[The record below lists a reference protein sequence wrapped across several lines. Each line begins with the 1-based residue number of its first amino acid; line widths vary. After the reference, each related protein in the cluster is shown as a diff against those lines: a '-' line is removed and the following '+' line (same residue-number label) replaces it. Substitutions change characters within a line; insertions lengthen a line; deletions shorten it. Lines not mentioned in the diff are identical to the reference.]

1 MATPLNQSV
10 ADSALL
16 TRSLPLGLLRAFVQ
30 TDAADDG
37 LTPALLAELKVLAR
51 VPGLLVACNY
61 GGTLCDAE
69 GISTETLPLGSA
81 AIALRALAALP
92 NTHAAVISGRSL
104 RDLAAVSRLPAEV
117 HLVGSHGAEFDMG
130 FAHAQTLATEALLQ
144 KVGAELNEAVGFMK
158 GIWMERKPVAVSVHT
173 RPAAPD
179 VVSAVTKAAREIAAR
194 HGLAFIVDGSVL
206 DLSILEPAKADALE
220 NLRSRLGASA
230 AMFAGDA
237 ASDELAMATLRG
249 PDMGLRVG
257 AGKSVAAHRL
267 RDPESFARVLAILF
281 ELRRAWLFGEDA
293 VGLERHSMIGNGSVT
308 ALVTPDAKICWMSHP
323 LPDSGSLF
331 AHILGGDA
339 AGHFTEAPVKASQ
352 VLGQRYVD
360 STMIVETRWADVTVT
375 DYLEPAPDG
384 ITSLVR
390 VLSGHGAATITF
402 APRPD
407 YATAPFSM
415 EARGDEVHVMG
426 TSEPIILLA
435 PGVTFNITSD
445 GRHATATAAVNLAN
459 GPVVLNLRCGD
470 TEPQPADPAGET
482 GRRAGVA
489 LHARQWVQN
498 LALPAVKPSLV
509 RRSALVLRALV
520 HQPTGAVLAAPTT
533 SLPEGIGGTRN
544 WDYRYCW
551 LRDGSMTVNA
561 LVDLGSTSEAAGFLA
576 WLGRILAN
584 APGPEWLHPLYSVT
598 GAPLSTEAVIDSLP
612 GYAGSRPVRIGN
624 AADHQV
630 QLDVFG
636 PIAELV
642 NSLSEREDALADP
655 HWELLVQMA
664 AAVLARWHEPDH
676 GIWEAR
682 RAPRHHVYTKVMC
695 WVTLDRA
702 LRTAERHGRAPKPE
716 WAPAAAAIK
725 AEVLQEGW
733 DAAAQSYTVA
743 YDSPDLDAAVLHI
756 GLSGLLDVTDQRFL
770 DTVTAVERELRVGPT
785 VFRYRYDD
793 GLPGLEGGFHI
804 CTTWLIEAYVAVGR
818 IEEAWDLFDQLV
830 NLFGPT
836 GLLPEEYDP
845 GTETHLGNHP
855 QAYSHLGFIRCARI
869 LDAHQDQHGTRKR
882 HDEPRRS

>member
-1 MATPLNQSV
+1 MPTPLNQSV

-16 TRSLPLGLLRAFVQ
+16 TRSLPLGMLRTFVQ
-30 TDAADDG
+30 SDAADEG

-51 VPGLLVACNY
+51 VPGLIVACNY
-61 GGTLCDAE
+61 GGTLCGAE

-130 FAHAQTLATEALLQ
+130 FAHQQTLATESVLQ
-144 KVGAELNEAVGFMK
+144 KVHAALNEAVGFQK
-158 GIWMERKPVAVSVHT
+158 GIWLERKPVAVSVHT

-179 VVSAVTKAAREIAAR
+179 VVAAVTDTAREVAR
-194 HGLAFIVDGSVL
+194 AHGLHFIVDGSVL
-206 DLSILEPAKADALE
+206 DLSVVEPSKAEALE
-220 NLRSRLGASA
+220 SLRSRLGASA
-230 AMFAGDA
+230 AMYAGDA
-237 ASDELAMATLRG
+237 DSDELAMATLRG

-257 AGKSVAAHRL
+257 LGETSASYRL

-293 VGLERHSMIGNGSVT
+293 VGLERHSLIGNGSST

-339 AGHFTEAPVKASQ
+339 AGHFSVEPVKASQ

-390 VLSGHGAATITF
+390 VLSGNGAARITF

-407 YATAPFSM
+407 YANAPFSM
-415 EARGDEVHVMG
+415 EARGEELHVVG
-426 TSEPIILLA
+426 TSEPFILLA
-435 PGVTFNITSD
+435 PGVTFSITSD
-445 GRHATATAAVNLAN
+445 GRHATATAAVNLQD

-470 TEPQPADPAGET
+470 TEHQPAVPESEAD
-482 GRRAGVA
+482 RRSAVA
-489 LHARQWVQN
+489 LHARQWVQG
-498 LALPAVKPSLV
+498 LVLPGVKPSLV

-520 HQPTGAVLAAPTT
+520 HEPTGAVLAAPTT

-561 LVDLGSTSEAAGFLA
+561 LVDLGSTREAAGFLS
-576 WLGRILAN
+576 WLGRILEH

-636 PIAELV
+636 PIAELILA
-642 NSLSEREDALADP
+642 LSEREGALADE
-655 HWELLVQMA
+655 HWELMVQMA
-664 AAVLARWHEPDH
+664 SAVLARWHEPDH

-682 RAPRHHVYTKVMC
+682 RAPRHHIYTKVMC

-702 LRTAERHGRAPKPE
+702 LRTASRHGRVPE
-716 WAPAAAAIK
+716 AAWAPVAATIRD
-725 AEVLQEGW
+725 EVLREGW
-733 DAAAQSYTVA
+733 DESAKSYTVA

-804 CTTWLIEAYVAVGR
+804 CTTWLIEAYVATGR

-869 LDAHQDQHGTRKR
+869 LDEHQDKR
-882 HDEPRRS
+882 

>member
-1 MATPLNQSV
+1 MPTPLNQSL

-16 TRSLPLGLLRAFVQ
+16 TKSLPLDLLRAFVQ
-30 TDAADDG
+30 TNAADDG
-37 LTPALLAELKVLAR
+37 LTPQLLLELKILAR
-51 VPGLLVACNY
+51 TPGLLVACNY
-61 GGTLCDAE
+61 GGTLCTAE
-69 GISTETLPLGSA
+69 GISTETLPLASA

-92 NTHAAVISGRSL
+92 NTHTAVISGRSL

-117 HLVGSHGAEFDMG
+117 HLVGSHGSEFDMAY
-130 FAHAQTLATEALLQ
+130 AHGLSLATESLLQ
-144 KVGAELNEAVGFMK
+144 HTHQALAETVGAYR
-158 GIWMERKPVAVSVHT
+158 GITIERKPVAVSVHT

-179 VVSAVTKAAREIAAR
+179 VVALATRKASRIADEN
-194 HGLAFIVDGSVL
+194 GLHFIVDGSVL
-206 DLSILEPAKADALE
+206 DLSVVEPSKAGALE
-220 NLRSRLGASA
+220 HLRSMLGVSA
-230 AMFAGDA
+230 ALYAGDA
-237 ASDELAMATLRG
+237 SSDELAMATLRG
-249 PDMGLRVG
+249 PDMALHVG
-257 AGKSVAAHRL
+257 AGASAAGHRL

-293 VGLERHSMIGNGSVT
+293 VGLERHSLIGNGSST
-308 ALVTPDAKICWMSHP
+308 ALITPDAKICWMSHP

-331 AHILGGDA
+331 AHLLGGDA
-339 AGHFTEAPVKASQ
+339 AGHFSVEPVKSSQ
-352 VLGQRYVD
+352 VLGQRYLD
-360 STMIVETRWADVTVT
+360 STMIIETRWADVTVT
-375 DYLEPAPDG
+375 DYLEPAADG

-390 VLSGHGAATITF
+390 VLSGTGTARIVF
-402 APRPD
+402 SPRPD
-407 YATAPFSM
+407 YTNAPFSM
-415 EARGDEVHVMG
+415 EARGTQLHVVG
-426 TSEPIILLA
+426 TADPIILLA
-435 PGVTFNITSD
+435 PGVTFSITSD
-445 GRHATATAAVNLAN
+445 GRHATATADVDLRD

-470 TEPQPADPAGET
+470 TEPQPPVPDDEIT
-482 GRRAGVA
+482 RRSAVA
-489 LHARQWVQN
+489 HQSRRWVHELQ
-498 LALPAVKPSLV
+498 LPGVKPSLV

-561 LVDLGSTSEAAGFLA
+561 LVDLGSTAEADGFLA
-576 WLGRILAN
+576 WLGRILAH

-598 GAPLSTEAVIDSLP
+598 GAPLSTEAIIESLP

-636 PIAELV
+636 PIAELI
-642 NSLSEREDALADP
+642 DALSARQGVLTEG

-664 AAVLARWHEPDH
+664 SAVLARWHEPDH

-695 WVTLDRA
+695 WVALDRA
-702 LRTAERHGRAPKPE
+702 LRTAARYGREPLPDWE
-716 WAPAAAAIK
+716 STAAAIR
-725 AEVLQEGW
+725 EQVLREGW
-733 DAAAQSYTVA
+733 DETASSYTVA

-756 GLSGLLDVTDQRFL
+756 GLSGLLDVNDQRFL

-804 CTTWLIEAYVAVGR
+804 CTTWLIEAYLAVGR

-855 QAYSHLGFIRCARI
+855 QAYSHLGFIRCARL
-869 LDAHQDQHGTRKR
+869 LDEHQK
-882 HDEPRRS
+882 S

>member
-1 MATPLNQSV
+1 MPTPLNQSV

-16 TRSLPLGLLRAFVQ
+16 TRSLPLDMLRAFIQ
-30 TDAADDG
+30 SDAADSG
-37 LTPALLAELKVLAR
+37 LTPALLTELKVLAR

-69 GISTETLPLGSA
+69 GISTETLPLGNA

-92 NTHAAVISGRSL
+92 NTHAAIISGRSL

-117 HLVGSHGAEFDMG
+117 HLIGSHGAEADMG
-130 FAHAQTLATEALLQ
+130 FAHGQTLATESVLL
-144 KVGAELNEAVGFMK
+144 KVNAELNESVGFQE
-158 GIWMERKPVAVSVHT
+158 GIWIERKPVAVSVHT
-173 RPAAPD
+173 RHAPAH
-179 VVSAVTKAAREIAAR
+179 VVDAVTETAREIAR
-194 HGLAFIVDGSVL
+194 IHGLFFIVDGSVL
-206 DLSILEPAKADALE
+206 DLSVLEPAKAEALE
-220 NLRSRLGASA
+220 ILRSRLGASA
-230 AMFAGDA
+230 ALFAGDA
-237 ASDELAMATLRG
+237 YSDELAIATLRG
-249 PDMGLRVG
+249 PDLGLRVG
-257 AGKSVAAHRL
+257 PGETSAAHRL
-267 RDPESFARVLAILF
+267 RDPEAFARVLALLF

-293 VGLERHSMIGNGSVT
+293 VGLERHTMIGNGSST
-308 ALVTPDAKICWMSHP
+308 ALLTPDAKICWMSHP

-339 AGHFTEAPVKASQ
+339 AGHFSVEPVKVSQ

-390 VLSGHGAATITF
+390 VLTGHGAARITF

-407 YATAPFSM
+407 YANAPFSM
-415 EARGDEVHVMG
+415 EARGGELHVVG
-426 TSEPIILLA
+426 TSEPIILFA
-435 PGVTFNITSD
+435 PGVAFSITSD
-445 GRHATATAAVNLAN
+445 GRHATATASVNLQD

-470 TEPQPADPAGET
+470 TEPQPADPGGERD
-482 GRRAGVA
+482 RRAEVA
-489 LHARQWVQN
+489 LHARQWVQQ
-498 LALPAVKPSLV
+498 LVLPSVKPSLV

-520 HQPTGAVLAAPTT
+520 HEPTGAVLAAPTT

-576 WLGRILAN
+576 WLGRILEH

-598 GAPLSTEAVIDSLP
+598 GAPLSTEAVVDSLP

-636 PIAELV
+636 PVAELIH
-642 NSLSEREDALADP
+642 NLSEREGALADDS
-655 HWELLVQMA
+655 WELMVQMA
-664 AAVLARWHEPDH
+664 SAVLARWHEPDH

-682 RAPRHHVYTKVMC
+682 RAARHHVYSKVMC

-702 LRTAERHGRAPKPE
+702 LRTAARHGREPDPA
-716 WAPAAAAIK
+716 WAPTAETIRD
-725 AEVLQEGW
+725 EVLREGW
-733 DAAAQSYTVA
+733 DDTARSYTVA

-756 GLSGLLDVTDQRFL
+756 GLSGLLDVSDRRFL

-818 IEEAWDLFDQLV
+818 IDEAWDLFDQLV

-855 QAYSHLGFIRCARI
+855 QAYSHLGFIRCARL
-869 LDAHQDQHGTRKR
+869 LDRHQD
-882 HDEPRRS
+882 RR

>member
-1 MATPLNQSV
+1 V

-16 TRSLPLGLLRAFVQ
+16 TKSLPLGLLRAFVQ
-30 TDAADDG
+30 SEAADDG
-37 LTPALLAELKVLAR
+37 LTPQLLAELKILAR
-51 VPGLLVACNY
+51 TPTLLVACTY
-61 GGTLCDAE
+61 GGTLCAAE

-130 FAHAQTLATEALLQ
+130 FAHGLSLATESVLQQANQALIES
-144 KVGAELNEAVGFMK
+144 VGAYK
-158 GIWMERKPVAVSVHT
+158 GISIERKPVAVSVHT
-173 RPAAPD
+173 RPA
-179 VVSAVTKAAREIAAR
+179 SAAITAKTAKKAEEVARAL
-194 HGLAFIVDGSVL
+194 GLFFIVDGSVL
-206 DLSILEPAKADALE
+206 DLSVVEPSKAPALE
-220 NLRSRLGASA
+220 HLRSRLGVSA
-230 AMFAGDA
+230 ALYAGDA
-237 ASDELAMATLRG
+237 LSDELAMATLRG
-249 PDMGLRVG
+249 PDMGLWVG
-257 AGKSVAAHRL
+257 NQPSQAKHRL
-267 RDPESFARVLAILF
+267 KDPESFARVLAILF

-293 VGLERHSMIGNGSVT
+293 VGLERHSMIGNGSST
-308 ALVTPDAKICWMSHP
+308 ALLTPEAKICWMSHP

-339 AGHFTEAPVKASQ
+339 AGHFSVEPVKASQ

-390 VLSGHGAATITF
+390 VLSGTGAARIVF

-407 YATAPFSM
+407 YANAPFSM
-415 EARGDEVHVMG
+415 EARGNELHVVG
-426 TSEPIILLA
+426 TSDPIVLLA
-435 PGVTFNITSD
+435 PGVSFAITSD
-445 GRHATATAAVNLAN
+445 GRHATATADVNLKN

-470 TEPQPADPAGET
+470 TESRHSHGTDEAD
-482 GRRAGVA
+482 RRSAVA
-489 LHARQWVQN
+489 HHSRRWVQG
-498 LALPAVKPSLV
+498 LVLPSVKPSLV

-520 HQPTGAVLAAPTT
+520 HEPTGAVLAAPTT

-561 LVDLGSTSEAAGFLA
+561 LVDLGSTAEAEGFLG
-576 WLGRILAN
+576 WLSRILAN

-598 GAPLSTEAVIDSLP
+598 GAPLSTEAIIESLP

-636 PIAELV
+636 PIAELIHALSTSQG
-642 NSLSEREDALADP
+642 SLAPA
-655 HWELLVQMA
+655 HWDLMVQMA
-664 AAVLARWHEPDH
+664 SAVLARWHEADH

-702 LRTAERHGRAPKPE
+702 LRTAARLGRDPE
-716 WAPAAAAIK
+716 PSWAPMATIIRD
-725 AEVLQEGW
+725 EVLREGW
-733 DAAAQSYTVA
+733 DDTASSYTVA

-756 GLSGLLDVTDQRFL
+756 GLSGLLDVNDQRFL

-818 IEEAWDLFDQLV
+818 IAEAWDLFDQLV

-855 QAYSHLGFIRCARI
+855 QAYSHLGFIRCAR
-869 LDAHQDQHGTRKR
+869 LLEQHQRA
-882 HDEPRRS
+882 

>member
-1 MATPLNQSV
+1 MPTPLNQSV

-30 TDAADDG
+30 SDAADDG

-117 HLVGSHGAEFDMG
+117 HLIGSHGAEGDMG
-130 FAHAQTLATEALLQ
+130 FAHGQSLATEAALQ
-144 KVGAELNEAVGFMK
+144 KVATALSEAVGFHK
-158 GIWMERKPVAVSVHT
+158 GIWIERKPVAVSVHT
-173 RPAAPD
+173 RPAMPD
-179 VVSAVTKAAREIAAR
+179 VVEAVTETAREIARA
-194 HGLAFIVDGSVL
+194 HGLFFIIDGSVL
-206 DLSILEPAKADALE
+206 DLSVVEPSKAEALE

-230 AMFAGDA
+230 AMYAGDA
-237 ASDELAMATLRG
+237 YSDELAIGTLRG

-257 AGKSVAAHRL
+257 PGETAAAHRL

-293 VGLERHSMIGNGSVT
+293 VGLERHSMIGNGSST

-339 AGHFTEAPVKASQ
+339 AGHFSVEPVKASQ

-360 STMIVETRWADVTVT
+360 STMIVETRWADVSVT

-390 VLSGHGAATITF
+390 VLSGSGAARIVF

-407 YATAPFSM
+407 YANAPFSM
-415 EARGDEVHVMG
+415 EARGDQLHVVG

-435 PGVTFNITSD
+435 PGVRFAIASD
-445 GRHATATAAVNLAN
+445 GRHATATAVVNLQD
-459 GPVVLNLRCGD
+459 GPVVLNMRCGD
-470 TEPQPADPAGET
+470 TEPQTADPGGET
-482 GRRAGVA
+482 ERRAGVA
-489 LHARQWVQN
+489 HHSRRWVQE
-498 LALPAVKPSLV
+498 LELPGVKPSLV

-520 HQPTGAVLAAPTT
+520 HEPTGAVLAAPTT

-561 LVDLGSTSEAAGFLA
+561 LVDLGSTAEAAGFLR
-576 WLGRILAN
+576 WLGRILEH

-636 PIAELV
+636 PIAELIHAV
-642 NSLSEREDALADP
+642 SEREGALADD
-655 HWELLVQMA
+655 HWELMVQMA
-664 AAVLARWHEPDH
+664 SAVLARWHEADH

-702 LRTAERHGRAPKPE
+702 LRTAARHGREPE
-716 WAPAAAAIK
+716 PSWEPTATIIRD
-725 AEVLQEGW
+725 EVLREGW
-733 DAAAQSYTVA
+733 DESASSYTVA

-756 GLSGLLDVTDQRFL
+756 GLSGLLDVNDQRFL

-869 LDAHQDQHGTRKR
+869 LDAHQPGIKR
-882 HDEPRRS
+882 P

>member
-1 MATPLNQSV
+1 MAMPLNQSV

-16 TRSLPLGLLRAFVQ
+16 TRSLPLGLLRSFVRS
-30 TDAADDG
+30 DAADDG
-37 LTPALLAELKVLAR
+37 LTPTLMAELKVLAR

-117 HLVGSHGAEFDMG
+117 HLIGSHGAESDMG
-130 FAHAQTLATEALLQ
+130 FAHVQPLATEAVLQ
-144 KVGAELNEAVGFMK
+144 KVSAAVTEAVGFHK
-158 GIWMERKPVAVSVHT
+158 GVWIERKPVAVSIHT
-173 RPAAPD
+173 RPAAAE
-179 VVSAVTKAAREIAAR
+179 VVEAVTETAREIASE
-194 HGLAFIVDGSVL
+194 HGLFFIVDGSVL
-206 DLSILEPAKADALE
+206 DLSVVEPSKAEALE

-230 AMFAGDA
+230 ALYAGDA
-237 ASDELAMATLRG
+237 YSDELAIATLRG

-257 AGKSVAAHRL
+257 PGETGASHRL
-267 RDPESFARVLAILF
+267 RDPECFAHVLAILF

-293 VGLERHSMIGNGSVT
+293 VGLERHSMIGNGSST
-308 ALVTPDAKICWMSHP
+308 ALVTPDARICWMSHP

-339 AGHFTEAPVKASQ
+339 AGHFSVEPVKASQ

-375 DYLEPAPDG
+375 DYLEPAPEG

-390 VLSGHGAATITF
+390 VLSGSGAARIVF

-407 YATAPFSM
+407 YANAPFSM
-415 EARGDEVHVMG
+415 EARGDGLHVVG
-426 TSEPIILLA
+426 TSDPIILFA
-435 PGVTFNITSD
+435 PGVTFAIASD
-445 GRHATATAAVNLAN
+445 GRHGTATAAVNLQD

-470 TEPQPADPAGET
+470 TEHQPVDPGGET
-482 GRRAGVA
+482 ERRAGVA
-489 LHARQWVQN
+489 LHSRSWVQR
-498 LALPAVKPSLV
+498 LDLPSVKPSLV

-520 HQPTGAVLAAPTT
+520 HEPTGAVLAAPTT

-561 LVDLGSTSEAAGFLA
+561 LVDLGSTQEAAGFLD
-576 WLGRILAN
+576 WLGRILEH

-636 PIAELV
+636 PIAELIYA
-642 NSLSEREDALADP
+642 LSEREAALADG
-655 HWELLVQMA
+655 HWELMVQMA
-664 AAVLARWHEPDH
+664 SAVLARWQEPDH

-682 RAPRHHVYTKVMC
+682 RAPRHHVFTKVMC

-702 LRTAERHGRAPKPE
+702 LRTAAGHGRTPE
-716 WAPAAAAIK
+716 PAWEATATAIRE
-725 AEVLQEGW
+725 EVLREGW
-733 DAAAQSYTVA
+733 DESASSYTVA

-855 QAYSHLGFIRCARI
+855 QAYSHLGFIRCARL
-869 LDAHQDQHGTRKR
+869 LDGHQH
-882 HDEPRRS
+882 RR

>member
-1 MATPLNQSV
+1 MPTPLNQTV
-10 ADSALL
+10 AASALL
-16 TRSLPLGLLRAFVQ
+16 TKSLPLDLLRAFVQ
-30 TDAADDG
+30 SEAADDG
-37 LTPALLAELKVLAR
+37 LTPKLLGELKILAR
-51 VPGLLVACNY
+51 TPGLLVACNY
-61 GGTLCDAE
+61 GGTLCAAE
-69 GISTETLPLGSA
+69 GISTETLPLGGA

-130 FAHAQTLATEALLQ
+130 FAHGLSLATESVLQQANQALLESI
-144 KVGAELNEAVGFMK
+144 GAYK
-158 GIWMERKPVAVSVHT
+158 GISIERKPVAVSVHT
-173 RPAAPD
+173 RPAAPE
-179 VVSAVTKAAREIAAR
+179 VASEAAQKAEEVARA
-194 HGLAFIVDGSVL
+194 HGLFFVVDGSVL
-206 DLSILEPAKADALE
+206 DLSVTAPSKAEALE
-220 NLRSRLGASA
+220 HLRARLGVSA
-230 AMFAGDA
+230 ALYAGDA

-249 PDMGLRVG
+249 PDMGLWVG
-257 AGKSVAAHRL
+257 GLPTSAKHRL

-293 VGLERHSMIGNGSVT
+293 VGLERHSMIGNGSST
-308 ALVTPDAKICWMSHP
+308 ALLTPEAKICWMSHP

-339 AGHFTEAPVKASQ
+339 AGHFSVEPVKASQ

-390 VLSGHGAATITF
+390 VLSGTGAARIVF

-407 YATAPFSM
+407 YANAPFSM
-415 EARGDEVHVMG
+415 EARGGELHVVG
-426 TSEPIILLA
+426 TSDPIVLLA
-435 PGVTFNITSD
+435 PGVSFAVASD
-445 GRHATATAAVNLAN
+445 GRHATATAEINLQH

-470 TEPQPADPAGET
+470 TGMQHPNGTDET
-482 GRRAGVA
+482 ARRSAVA
-489 LHARQWVQN
+489 HHSRRWVQG
-498 LALPAVKPSLV
+498 LVLPAVKPSLV

-520 HQPTGAVLAAPTT
+520 HEPTGAVLAAPTT

-561 LVDLGSTSEAAGFLA
+561 LVDLGSTAEAEGFLR
-576 WLGRILAN
+576 WLGGILAN

-598 GAPLSTEAVIDSLP
+598 GAPLSTEAIIESLP

-636 PIAELV
+636 PIAELIHG
-642 NSLSEREDALADP
+642 LSEAQGSLADS
-655 HWELLVQMA
+655 HWELMVQMTR
-664 AAVLARWHEPDH
+664 AVLARWHEADH

-682 RAPRHHVYTKVMC
+682 RAARHHVYTKVMC

-702 LRTAERHGRAPKPE
+702 LRTAARHGREPGPS
-716 WAPAAAAIK
+716 WASTAATIRD
-725 AEVLQEGW
+725 EVLREGW
-733 DAAAQSYTVA
+733 DESAASYTVA

-756 GLSGLLDVTDQRFL
+756 GLSGLLEVTDQRFL

-818 IEEAWDLFDQLV
+818 IAEAWDLFDQLV

-855 QAYSHLGFIRCARI
+855 QAYSHLGFIRCAR
-869 LDAHQDQHGTRKR
+869 LLDQHQ
-882 HDEPRRS
+882 RS

>member
-1 MATPLNQSV
+1 MPTPLNQSV

-16 TRSLPLGLLRAFVQ
+16 TRSLPLDMLRAFIQ
-30 TDAADDG
+30 SDAADSG

-69 GISTETLPLGSA
+69 GISTETLPLGNA

-92 NTHAAVISGRSL
+92 NTHAAIISGRSL

-117 HLVGSHGAEFDMG
+117 HLIGSHGAEADMG
-130 FAHAQTLATEALLQ
+130 FAHGQTLVTESVLQ
-144 KVGAELNEAVGFMK
+144 KVNAELNESVGFQE
-158 GIWMERKPVAVSVHT
+158 GIWIERKPVAVSVHT
-173 RPAAPD
+173 RHAPAH
-179 VVSAVTKAAREIAAR
+179 VVDAVTETAREIAR
-194 HGLAFIVDGSVL
+194 IHGLFFIVDGSVL
-206 DLSILEPAKADALE
+206 DLSVLEPAKAEALE
-220 NLRSRLGASA
+220 ILRSRLGASA
-230 AMFAGDA
+230 ALFAGDA
-237 ASDELAMATLRG
+237 YSDELAIATLRG
-249 PDMGLRVG
+249 PDLGLRVG
-257 AGKSVAAHRL
+257 PGETSAAHRL
-267 RDPESFARVLAILF
+267 RDPEAFARVLALLF

-293 VGLERHSMIGNGSVT
+293 VGLERHTMIGNGSST
-308 ALVTPDAKICWMSHP
+308 ALLTPDAKICWMSHP

-339 AGHFTEAPVKASQ
+339 AGHFSVEPVKVSQ

-390 VLSGHGAATITF
+390 VLTGHGAARITF

-407 YATAPFSM
+407 YANAPFSM
-415 EARGDEVHVMG
+415 EARGGELHVVG
-426 TSEPIILLA
+426 TSEPIILFA
-435 PGVTFNITSD
+435 PGVAFSITSD
-445 GRHATATAAVNLAN
+445 GRHATATASVNLQD

-470 TEPQPADPAGET
+470 TEPQPADPEGERD
-482 GRRAGVA
+482 RRAEVA
-489 LHARQWVQN
+489 LHARQWVQQ
-498 LALPAVKPSLV
+498 LVLPSVKPSLV

-520 HQPTGAVLAAPTT
+520 HEPTGAVLAAPTT

-576 WLGRILAN
+576 WLSRILEH

-598 GAPLSTEAVIDSLP
+598 GAPLSTEAVVDSLP

-636 PIAELV
+636 PVAELIH
-642 NSLSEREDALADP
+642 NLSEREGALADDS
-655 HWELLVQMA
+655 WELMVQMA
-664 AAVLARWHEPDH
+664 SAVLARWHEPDH

-682 RAPRHHVYTKVMC
+682 RAARHHVYSKVMC

-702 LRTAERHGRAPKPE
+702 LRTAARHGREPDPS
-716 WAPAAAAIK
+716 WAPTAETIRE
-725 AEVLQEGW
+725 EVLRQGW
-733 DAAAQSYTVA
+733 DDTAKSYTVA

-756 GLSGLLDVTDQRFL
+756 GLSGLLDVSDRRFL

-818 IEEAWDLFDQLV
+818 IDEAWDLFDQLV

-855 QAYSHLGFIRCARI
+855 QAYSHLGFIRCARL
-869 LDAHQDQHGTRKR
+869 LDRHQD
-882 HDEPRRS
+882 RR

>member
-1 MATPLNQSV
+1 MPTPLNQSV

-16 TRSLPLGLLRAFVQ
+16 TRSLPLDMLRAFIQ
-30 TDAADDG
+30 SDAADNG
-37 LTPALLAELKVLAR
+37 LTPALLTELKVLAR
-51 VPGLLVACNY
+51 VPSLLVACNY

-92 NTHAAVISGRSL
+92 NTHAAIISGRSL

-117 HLVGSHGAEFDMG
+117 HLIGSHGAEADMG
-130 FAHAQTLATEALLQ
+130 FAHAQSLATESVLQ
-144 KVGAELNEAVGFMK
+144 KVNAALNEAVGFHE
-158 GIWMERKPVAVSVHT
+158 GIWIERKPVAVSVHT
-173 RPAAPD
+173 RPARPD
-179 VVSAVTKAAREIAAR
+179 VVATVTEISRQIAAA
-194 HGLAFIVDGSVL
+194 HGLFFIVDGSVL
-206 DLSILEPAKADALE
+206 DLSVVEPSKGEALE
-220 NLRSRLGASA
+220 TLRSRLGASA

-237 ASDELAMATLRG
+237 ASDELAIATLRG
-249 PDMGLRVG
+249 PDLGLHVG
-257 AGKSVAAHRL
+257 QGETAAPHRL
-267 RDPESFARVLAILF
+267 RDPQSFARVLAFLF

-293 VGLERHSMIGNGSVT
+293 VGLERHSMIGNGSST
-308 ALVTPDAKICWMSHP
+308 ALLTPDAKICWMSHP

-339 AGHFTEAPVKASQ
+339 AGHFSVEPVKASQ

-375 DYLEPAPDG
+375 DYLEPAPEG

-390 VLSGHGAATITF
+390 VLTGHGAARITF

-407 YATAPFSM
+407 YANAPFSM
-415 EARGDEVHVMG
+415 EARGGELHVLG
-426 TSEPIILLA
+426 TSEPIILFA
-435 PGVTFNITSD
+435 PGVAFSITSD
-445 GRHATATAAVNLAN
+445 GRHATATASVNLQD

-470 TEPQPADPAGET
+470 TEPQSADPGGET
-482 GRRAGVA
+482 ERRARVA

-498 LALPAVKPSLV
+498 LSLPSVKPSLV

-520 HQPTGAVLAAPTT
+520 HEPTGAVLAAPTT

-551 LRDGSMTVNA
+551 LRDASMTVNA
-561 LVDLGSTSEAAGFLA
+561 LVDLGSTAEAAGFLG
-576 WLGRILAN
+576 WLGRILEH

-598 GAPLSTEAVIDSLP
+598 GAPLSTEAVVDSLP

-636 PIAELV
+636 PVAELIH
-642 NSLSEREDALADP
+642 SLSEREDALADD
-655 HWELLVQMA
+655 HWELMNQMA
-664 AAVLARWHEPDH
+664 SAVLARWHEPDH

-682 RAPRHHVYTKVMC
+682 RAARHHVYSKVMC

-702 LRTAERHGRAPKPE
+702 LRTAARHGREPDPA
-716 WAPAAAAIK
+716 WAPAAATIR
-725 AEVLQEGW
+725 AEVLREGW
-733 DAAAQSYTVA
+733 DESAKSYTVA

-756 GLSGLLDVTDQRFL
+756 GLSGLLDVRDQRFL

-818 IEEAWDLFDQLV
+818 IDEAWDLFDQLV

-855 QAYSHLGFIRCARI
+855 QAYSHLGFIRCARL
-869 LDAHQDQHGTRKR
+869 LDEHQD
-882 HDEPRRS
+882 RR

>member
-1 MATPLNQSV
+1 MATPLNQAV
-10 ADSALL
+10 AESALL
-16 TRSLPLGLLRAFVQ
+16 TGSLPLGLLYTFMQNGAP
-30 TDAADDG
+30 DDG
-37 LTPALLAELKVLAR
+37 VSPQLLEELKVLAR

-61 GGTLCDAE
+61 GGTLCAAE

-117 HLVGSHGAEFDMG
+117 HLVGSHGAESDMG
-130 FAHAQTLATEALLQ
+130 YAHGLSLATESVLQ
-144 KVGAELNEAVGFMK
+144 IVTSELTTAVAFQP
-158 GIWMERKPVAVSVHT
+158 GIWLERKPVAVSVHT
-173 RPAAPD
+173 LSATAEVAAT
-179 VVSAVTKAAREIAAR
+179 VTETAREIASSY
-194 HGLAFIVDGSVL
+194 GLFFVIDGSVL
-206 DLSILEPAKADALE
+206 DLSVVEPAKAEALE
-220 NLRSRLGASA
+220 GLRTRLGVSA
-230 AMFAGDA
+230 ALYAGDA
-237 ASDELAMATLRG
+237 YSDELAMATLRG

-257 AGKSVAAHRL
+257 AGESSAAHRL

-293 VGLERHSMIGNGSVT
+293 VGLERHSMIGNGSST

-339 AGHFTEAPVKASQ
+339 AGHFSVEPVKESQ

-375 DYLEPAPDG
+375 DYLEPAPEG

-390 VLSGHGAATITF
+390 VLSGTGAARIVF

-407 YATAPFSM
+407 YANAPFSM
-415 EARGDEVHVMG
+415 ESRGAELHVMG
-426 TSEPIILLA
+426 TSDPIILTG
-435 PGVTFNITSD
+435 PGVAFTITTD
-445 GRHATATAAVNLAN
+445 GRHATATALVNLQD
-459 GPVVLNLRCGD
+459 GPVVLNMRCGD
-470 TEPQPADPAGET
+470 TEPETADPANEAE
-482 GRRAGVA
+482 RRAAVVR
-489 LHARQWVQN
+489 HSREWVQG
-498 LALPAVKPSLV
+498 LEVPDVKPSLV

-520 HQPTGAVLAAPTT
+520 HEPTGAVLAAPTT

-551 LRDGSMTVNA
+551 LRDGSMTVDA
-561 LVDLGSTSEAAGFLA
+561 LVDLGSAREAEGFLS
-576 WLGRILAN
+576 WLGRILES

-598 GAPLSTEAVIDSLP
+598 GAPLSTEAIIESLP

-636 PIAELV
+636 PVAGLIH
-642 NSLSEREDALADP
+642 NLSTAKGYVSDA
-655 HWELLVQMA
+655 HWDLLVQMA
-664 AAVLARWHEPDH
+664 SAVLTRWHEPDH

-702 LRTAERHGRAPKPE
+702 LQTAAALGRVPDPE
-716 WAPAAAAIK
+716 WEVTAATIRD
-725 AEVLQEGW
+725 EVLREGW
-733 DAAAQSYTVA
+733 DEAASSYTVA

-756 GLSGLLDVTDQRFL
+756 GLSGLLEPTDPRFL

-804 CTTWLIEAYVAVGR
+804 CTTWLIEAYVMVGR

-845 GTETHLGNHP
+845 STETHLGNHP
-855 QAYSHLGFIRCARI
+855 QAYSHLGFIRCARL
-869 LDAHQDQHGTRKR
+869 LDAHRKFTAAG
-882 HDEPRRS
+882 

>member
-1 MATPLNQSV
+1 MPTPLNQSV

-16 TRSLPLGLLRAFVQ
+16 TRSLPLGMLRTFVRS
-30 TDAADDG
+30 DAADEG

-51 VPGLLVACNY
+51 VPGLIVACNY

-130 FAHAQTLATEALLQ
+130 FAHQQTLATESVLQ
-144 KVGAELNEAVGFMK
+144 KVHAALNEAVGFQK
-158 GIWMERKPVAVSVHT
+158 GIWLERKPVAVSVHT

-179 VVSAVTKAAREIAAR
+179 VVAAVTDTAREVAR
-194 HGLAFIVDGSVL
+194 AHGLHFIVDGSVL
-206 DLSILEPAKADALE
+206 DLSVVEPSKAEALE
-220 NLRSRLGASA
+220 SLRSRLGASA
-230 AMFAGDA
+230 AMYAGDA
-237 ASDELAMATLRG
+237 DSDELAMATLRG

-257 AGKSVAAHRL
+257 PGETSASYRL

-293 VGLERHSMIGNGSVT
+293 VGLERHSLIGNGSST

-339 AGHFTEAPVKASQ
+339 AGHFSVEPVKASQ

-375 DYLEPAPDG
+375 DYLEPAPEG
-384 ITSLVR
+384 VTSLVR
-390 VLSGHGAATITF
+390 VLSGNGAARITF

-407 YATAPFSM
+407 YANAPFSM
-415 EARGDEVHVMG
+415 EARGEELHVVG
-426 TSEPIILLA
+426 TSEPFILLA

-445 GRHATATAAVNLAN
+445 GRHATATAAVNLQD

-470 TEPQPADPAGET
+470 TEHQPAVPESEAD
-482 GRRAGVA
+482 RRSAVA
-489 LHARQWVQN
+489 LHARQWVQG
-498 LALPAVKPSLV
+498 LVLPGVKPSLV

-520 HQPTGAVLAAPTT
+520 HEPTGAVLAAPTT

-561 LVDLGSTSEAAGFLA
+561 LVDLGSTREASGFLS
-576 WLGRILAN
+576 WLGRILEH

-636 PIAELV
+636 PIAELI
-642 NSLSEREDALADP
+642 LALGEREGTLADE
-655 HWELLVQMA
+655 HWELMAQMA
-664 AAVLARWHEPDH
+664 SAVLARWHEPDH

-682 RAPRHHVYTKVMC
+682 RAPRHHIYTKVMC

-702 LRTAERHGRAPKPE
+702 LRTASRHGRVPE
-716 WAPAAAAIK
+716 PSWAPVAGTIRD
-725 AEVLQEGW
+725 EVLREGW
-733 DAAAQSYTVA
+733 DESAKSYTVA

-804 CTTWLIEAYVAVGR
+804 CTTWLIEAYVATGR

-869 LDAHQDQHGTRKR
+869 LDEHQDKR
-882 HDEPRRS
+882 

>member
-16 TRSLPLGLLRAFVQ
+16 TRSLPLGMLRAFSQ
-30 TDAADDG
+30 SDGADEG
-37 LTPALLAELKVLAR
+37 FTPTLLAELKVLAR

-104 RDLAAVSRLPAEV
+104 RDLAAVSRLPAEI
-117 HLVGSHGAEFDMG
+117 HLIGSHGAESDMA
-130 FAHAQTLATEALLQ
+130 FAHVQSLATEAVLQ
-144 KVGAELNEAVGFMK
+144 KAGTALSEAVGFQK
-158 GIWMERKPVAVSVHT
+158 GIWIERKPVAVAVHT
-173 RPAAPD
+173 RPATPE
-179 VVSAVTKAAREIAAR
+179 VLEAVTERAREIAR
-194 HGLAFIVDGSVL
+194 SHGLFFIVDGSVL
-206 DLSILEPAKADALE
+206 DLSVVEPAKADALE
-220 NLRSRLGASA
+220 TLRSRLGASA
-230 AMFAGDA
+230 AMYAGDA
-237 ASDELAMATLRG
+237 YSDELAIATLRG

-257 AGKSVAAHRL
+257 PGETGAAHRL
-267 RDPESFARVLAILF
+267 RDPESFARVLAMLF

-293 VGLERHSMIGNGSVT
+293 VGLERHSMIGNGSAT

-339 AGHFTEAPVKASQ
+339 AGHFSVEPVKGSQ

-375 DYLEPAPDG
+375 DYLEPAAEG
-384 ITSLVR
+384 VTSVVR
-390 VLSGHGAATITF
+390 VLSGSGAAKIVF

-407 YATAPFSM
+407 YANAPFSM
-415 EARGDEVHVMG
+415 EARGDELHVVG
-426 TSEPIILLA
+426 TSDPIILFA
-435 PGVTFNITSD
+435 PGVSFTITSD
-445 GRHATATAAVNLAN
+445 GVHATATGSVNLMD

-470 TEPQPADPAGET
+470 TEPAAADPGGEAD
-482 GRRAGVA
+482 RRAAVA
-489 LHARQWVQN
+489 HHSRRWVQE
-498 LALPAVKPSLV
+498 LELPSVKPSLV

-520 HQPTGAVLAAPTT
+520 HEPTGAVLAAPTT

-561 LVDLGSTSEAAGFLA
+561 LVDLGSTAEAAGFLG
-576 WLGRILAN
+576 WLGRILEN

-598 GAPLSTEAVIDSLP
+598 GSPLTTEAVIDSLP

-636 PIAELV
+636 PVADLIHNV
-642 NSLSEREDALADP
+642 SGRTGVLADDQ
-655 HWELLVQMA
+655 WELMVQMA

-682 RAPRHHVYTKVMC
+682 RPPRHHVYSKVMC

-702 LRTAERHGRAPKPE
+702 LRTAARHGRVPG
-716 WAPAAAAIK
+716 AAWEPTAHAIRE
-725 AEVLQEGW
+725 EVLAEGW
-733 DAAAQSYTVA
+733 DESASSYTVA

-845 GTETHLGNHP
+845 GTEMHLGNHP

-869 LDAHQDQHGTRKR
+869 LDAHQPGLKK
-882 HDEPRRS
+882 S

>member
-1 MATPLNQSV
+1 V

-16 TRSLPLGLLRAFVQ
+16 TKSLPLGLLRAFVQ
-30 TDAADDG
+30 SEAADDG
-37 LTPALLAELKVLAR
+37 LTPQLLAELKILAR
-51 VPGLLVACNY
+51 TPTLLVACNY
-61 GGTLCDAE
+61 GGTLCAAE

-130 FAHAQTLATEALLQ
+130 FAHGLSLATESVLQQANQALIES
-144 KVGAELNEAVGFMK
+144 VGAYK
-158 GIWMERKPVAVSVHT
+158 GISIERKPVAVSVHT
-173 RPAAPD
+173 RPA
-179 VVSAVTKAAREIAAR
+179 SAAITAKTAKKAEEVARAL
-194 HGLAFIVDGSVL
+194 GLFFIVDGSVL
-206 DLSILEPAKADALE
+206 DLSVVEPSKAPALE
-220 NLRSRLGASA
+220 HLRSRLGVSA
-230 AMFAGDA
+230 ALYAGDA
-237 ASDELAMATLRG
+237 LSDELAMATLRG
-249 PDMGLRVG
+249 PDMGLWVG
-257 AGKSVAAHRL
+257 NQPSQAKHRL
-267 RDPESFARVLAILF
+267 KDPESFARVLAILF

-293 VGLERHSMIGNGSVT
+293 VGLERHSMIGNGSST
-308 ALVTPDAKICWMSHP
+308 ALLTPEAKICWMSHP

-339 AGHFTEAPVKASQ
+339 AGHFSVEPVKASQ

-390 VLSGHGAATITF
+390 VLSGTGAARIVF

-407 YATAPFSM
+407 YANAPFSM
-415 EARGDEVHVMG
+415 EARGNELHVVG
-426 TSEPIILLA
+426 TSDPIVLLA
-435 PGVTFNITSD
+435 PGVSFAITSD
-445 GRHATATAAVNLAN
+445 GRHATATADVNLKN

-470 TEPQPADPAGET
+470 TESRHSHGTDEAD
-482 GRRAGVA
+482 RRSAVA
-489 LHARQWVQN
+489 HHSRRWVQG
-498 LALPAVKPSLV
+498 LVLPSVKPSLV

-520 HQPTGAVLAAPTT
+520 HEPTGAVLAAPTT

-561 LVDLGSTSEAAGFLA
+561 LVDLGSTAEAEGFLG
-576 WLGRILAN
+576 WLSRILAN

-598 GAPLSTEAVIDSLP
+598 GAPLSTEAIIESLP

-636 PIAELV
+636 PIAELIHALSTSQG
-642 NSLSEREDALADP
+642 SLAPA
-655 HWELLVQMA
+655 HWDLMVQMA
-664 AAVLARWHEPDH
+664 SAVLARWHEADH

-702 LRTAERHGRAPKPE
+702 LRTAARLGRDPE
-716 WAPAAAAIK
+716 PSWAPMATIIRD
-725 AEVLQEGW
+725 EVLREGW
-733 DAAAQSYTVA
+733 DDTASSYTVA

-756 GLSGLLDVTDQRFL
+756 GLSGLLDVNDQRFL

-818 IEEAWDLFDQLV
+818 IAEAWDLFDQLV

-855 QAYSHLGFIRCARI
+855 QAYSHLGFIRCAR
-869 LDAHQDQHGTRKR
+869 LLEQHQRA
-882 HDEPRRS
+882 

>member
-1 MATPLNQSV
+1 MPTPLNQSV

-16 TRSLPLGLLRAFVQ
+16 TRSLPLGLLRTFVQ
-30 TDAADDG
+30 SDAADEG
-37 LTPALLAELKVLAR
+37 FTPSLLAELKVLAR
-51 VPGLLVACNY
+51 VPGLVVACNY

-69 GISTETLPLGSA
+69 GVSTETLPLGSA

-117 HLVGSHGAEFDMG
+117 HLIGSHGAELDMG
-130 FAHAQTLATEALLQ
+130 FAHIQSLATEATLQ
-144 KVGAELNEAVGFMK
+144 KVSTALSEAVGFQQ
-158 GIWMERKPVAVSVHT
+158 GIWIERKPVAVSVHT
-173 RPAAPD
+173 RPATPEVAA
-179 VVSAVTKAAREIAAR
+179 AVTETAREIARA
-194 HGLAFIVDGSVL
+194 HGLFFIVDGSVL
-206 DLSILEPAKADALE
+206 DLSVVEPSKAEALE
-220 NLRSRLGASA
+220 SLRSRLGASA
-230 AMFAGDA
+230 ALYAGDA
-237 ASDELAMATLRG
+237 CSDELAMATLRG
-249 PDMGLRVG
+249 PDLGLRVG
-257 AGKSVAAHRL
+257 PGETRAAHRL

-293 VGLERHSMIGNGSVT
+293 VGLERHSMIGNGSST

-339 AGHFTEAPVKASQ
+339 AGHFSVEPVKPSQ

-390 VLSGHGAATITF
+390 VLSGTGAARIVF

-407 YATAPFSM
+407 YANAPFSM
-415 EARGDEVHVMG
+415 EARGDELHVVG
-426 TSEPIILLA
+426 TSDPIILFA
-435 PGVTFNITSD
+435 PGASFHITSD
-445 GRHATATAAVNLAN
+445 GRHATATAAVNLQD

-470 TEPQPADPAGET
+470 TEPEVADPGGET
-482 GRRAGVA
+482 DRRAGVA
-489 LHARQWVQN
+489 HHSRRWVQE
-498 LALPAVKPSLV
+498 LELPSVKPSLV

-520 HQPTGAVLAAPTT
+520 HEPTGAVLAAPTT

-561 LVDLGSTSEAAGFLA
+561 LVDLGSTTEAAGFLS
-576 WLGRILAN
+576 WLGRILEH

-598 GAPLSTEAVIDSLP
+598 GAQLSTEAIIDSLP

-636 PIAELV
+636 PIAELIHT
-642 NSLSEREDALADP
+642 LSERDGTLADD
-655 HWELLVQMA
+655 HWELMVKMA
-664 AAVLARWHEPDH
+664 SAVLARWHEADH

-682 RAPRHHVYTKVMC
+682 RPPRHHVYSKVMC

-702 LRTAERHGRAPKPE
+702 LRTAARHGRAPE
-716 WAPAAAAIK
+716 PAWEPTVHTIRE
-725 AEVLQEGW
+725 EVLREGW
-733 DAAAQSYTVA
+733 DESARSYTVA

-756 GLSGLLDVTDQRFL
+756 GLSGLLDVNDQRFL

-869 LDAHQDQHGTRKR
+869 LDRHRPETRT
-882 HDEPRRS
+882 S